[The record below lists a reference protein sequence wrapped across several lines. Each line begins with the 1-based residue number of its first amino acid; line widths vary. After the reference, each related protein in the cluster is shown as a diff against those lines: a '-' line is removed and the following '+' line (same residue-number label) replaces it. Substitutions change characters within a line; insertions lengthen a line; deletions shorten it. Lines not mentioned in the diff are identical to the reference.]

1 VKFSLVVGAL
11 LAAGAIGCLL
21 GIWVYHPPGE
31 RWFRR
36 VAVGFAV
43 AAVLAVLGGAIAQ
56 AF

>member
-1 VKFSLVVGAL
+1 MEFWLVVGAL

-36 VAVGFAV
+36 VASGFAL
-43 AAVLAVLGGAIAQ
+43 AAVLAVVAGAIAQ
-56 AF
+56 AI